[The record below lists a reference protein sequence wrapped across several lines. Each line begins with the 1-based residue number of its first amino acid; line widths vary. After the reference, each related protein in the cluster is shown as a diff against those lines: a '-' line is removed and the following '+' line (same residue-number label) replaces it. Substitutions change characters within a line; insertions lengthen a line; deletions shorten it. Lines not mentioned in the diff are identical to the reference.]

1 MLVIYYI
8 TLLPSLCTRLS
19 DMCMDVET
27 KLKQVPIRSTR
38 SIDVDRDEAMRA
50 VLANAAVVGAMDQT
64 RLQDLIAYAAAC
76 NSNQGMGWTLNF
88 QSGSF
93 VLRTT
98 TLYQAAGTVLSILVV
113 LAAGAAGAA
122 GALDELSS
130 AATTAANLAA
140 LHG

>member
-1 MLVIYYI
+1 M
-8 TLLPSLCTRLS
+8 
-19 DMCMDVET
+19 
-27 KLKQVPIRSTR
+27 
-38 SIDVDRDEAMRA
+38 
-50 VLANAAVVGAMDQT
+50 VGATDQT
-64 RLQDLIAYAAAC
+64 RLQDLIAYVAAAYCTQYVRIAIWPNC